1 MWHCATRKG
10 DRYIVST
17 GHSPH
22 CISLGS
28 TLQCC
33 SEMWEL
39 LQTETNGDSCP
50 GREKICIESRQS
62 FGSDIKNIPRRE
74 RAVHCSLH
82 AAPAGCSLD
91 SAVIHTA
98 GIIVLCRLS
107 QPSQGNVSTRLPR
120 CGWTLLNLLI
130 SFDFQRISDENP
142 RILKPKYCKIFQRSL
157 NDLVNSSIALFW
169 ESYIDMTDK
178 RS

>member
-1 MWHCATRKG
+1 MCYHEGQEREIDILDG
-10 DRYIVST
+10 PFST
-17 GHSPH
+17 LH
-22 CISLGS
+22 ISLGS

-107 QPSQGNVSTRLPR
+107 QPSHKAAKMWMNSLELIDFVLFSKNTQGF
-120 CGWTLLNLLI
+120 LNLNC
-130 SFDFQRISDENP
+130 Q
-142 RILKPKYCKIFQRSL
+142 KYSKIFHLCTVTFPQCSR
-157 NDLVNSSIALFW
+157 IF
-169 ESYIDMTDK
+169 
-178 RS
+178 